1 MAQKEREEEKK
12 ELEEEIEEQLAQD
25 LETGHV
31 GELEEHIEDRMEEKQ
46 FLVCEKR
53 SVFALLTLSA
63 GMMGAY
69 TFNLRGGVFCNA
81 QTANVVLMAI
91 AFGSQRWADGFYYLI
106 PITAYLAGAFLS
118 EILPSPVRR
127 FGFLRWDTY
136 LVAFEVVALFGIG
149 FVPLSWP
156 HHLVQVLVNF
166 IASMQY
172 NTFRQAEGIPMATT
186 FCTNQLRQ
194 VGIGFAKAVRK
205 GDRDGLHRALFFLG
219 MLGCFFSGG
228 VLSTVACHLI
238 AAKAIWLNVIPL
250 GIVLVRLVHADL
262 TDEKHLLSRKPL
274 GH

>member
-1 MAQKEREEEKK
+1 MEEKK
-12 ELEEEIEEQLAQD
+12 Y
-25 LETGHV
+25 
-31 GELEEHIEDRMEEKQ
+31 
-46 FLVCEKR
+46 LVCERR
-53 SVFALLTLSA
+53 SVFALLTASA

-91 AFGSQRWADGFYYLI
+91 AFGEGNWMEGCYYLI
-106 PITAYLAGAFLS
+106 PISAYLAGAFLS

-136 LVAFEVVALFGIG
+136 LVAFEFLMLFLIG
-149 FVPLSWP
+149 WIPLEWP

-205 GDRDGLHRALFFLG
+205 GDRQALARSLFFLG
-219 MLGCFFSGG
+219 MLGCFFAGG
-228 VLSTVACHLI
+228 ALTTLLCGLVAE
-238 AAKAIWLNVIPL
+238 KAIWFNLIPL
-250 GIVLVRLVHADL
+250 GIVLIRLVHADRTSERDRL
-262 TDEKHLLSRKPL
+262 FQKPS

>member
-1 MAQKEREEEKK
+1 MA
-12 ELEEEIEEQLAQD
+12 
-25 LETGHV
+25 
-31 GELEEHIEDRMEEKQ
+31 EKQ
-46 FLVCEKR
+46 KYLVCERR

-91 AFGSQRWADGFYYLI
+91 AFGAGNWSEGCYYLI
-106 PITAYLAGAFLS
+106 PISAYLAGAFLS

-136 LVAFEVVALFGIG
+136 LVAFECVALFAIG
-149 FVPLSWP
+149 FIPLSWP

-194 VGIGFAKAVRK
+194 VGIGFAKMLRK

-219 MLGCFFSGG
+219 MLGCFCAGG
-228 VLSTVACHLI
+228 VLSTVASHLLF
-238 AAKAIWLNVIPL
+238 AKAIWLNLIPL
-250 GIVLVRLVHADL
+250 GIVLVRLVRADL
-262 TDEKHLLSRKPL
+262 VEEKELLSQKPA